1 MEPKLEDI
9 GDYDTLKGEKKK
21 IVWTVIIVGIII
33 GIGFEIFSEISSILS
48 SLSIINLGLIWVTAN
63 GFAGISCI
71 LNENKK
77 NK

>member
-33 GIGFEIFSEISSILS
+33 GIGFEIFSEIYDNKNEEIQVKNK
-48 SLSIINLGLIWVTAN
+48 IVTAPAPF
-63 GFAGISCI
+63 GATAIPV
-71 LNENKK
+71 K
-77 NK
+77 